1 MFELTSVN
9 TLLDNPQSAV
19 HINDS
24 FEVEN
29 FAVEGL
35 EIFPQ
40 GPATYDIDLSH
51 TGDGILA
58 YGTVKLSVQVS
69 CVRCLE
75 DFQFTMESSVEL
87 LFYLKPT
94 VDEEGDDLPSVNEQG
109 EIALHEEMYAVLRVE
124 APFAPICDDECKG
137 LCPQCGINLN
147 DETCNCSNEPDQSH
161 PFAGLKDLIKTDEE

>member
-9 TLLDNPQSAV
+9 RLLDNPQSVV
-19 HINDS
+19 HLNDS
-24 FEVEN
+24 FEVEE

-35 EIFPQ
+35 VFHPQ
-40 GPATYDIDLSH
+40 GPAVYDLDLSH

-58 YGTVKLSVQVS
+58 YGTVKLPVEVA

-75 DFQFTMESSVEL
+75 EFEFNLESSVEL

-94 VDEEGDDLPSVNEQG
+94 VDEEGDELPSVNEQG
-109 EIALHEEMYAVLRVE
+109 EIALYEELYAALRVE
-124 APFAPICDDECKG
+124 APFAPVCSDDCKG

-147 DETCNCSNEPDQSH
+147 EDTCNCANEPDPNH
-161 PFAGLKDLIKTDEE
+161 PFAGLADLIKNDE